1 MAGTQLPIKMNKNDS
16 LNTSHNKTPKPEHKS
31 FIYKE
36 YNMKE
41 QCSRYTGN
49 SKRKMHP
56 DNVNYKG
63 NNILNAPYLI
73 KSDTK
78 AQLFEV
84 RNDYK
89 PYITKRKIESEVQE
103 FKKSCSLSKMKKAH
117 KNDTSFDNPL
127 KTIRDDQA
135 KIISFSAKKPLYID
149 DTTDFINNKF
159 SNIISHQSVSR
170 NIKSHISHTQ
180 EISSPRKSAIIQNES
195 KEKLVNAIKP
205 QPDTQA
211 DKLFEHINKLEGH
224 DLETPVNELL
234 EKRDSKR
241 GSN

>member
-1 MAGTQLPIKMNKNDS
+1 MSIKTHKNDS
-16 LNTSHNKTPKPEHKS
+16 LNTSHNRTPKPMHKS

-36 YNMKE
+36 YNVKE
-41 QCSRYTGN
+41 QCSRYMGN

-56 DNVNYKG
+56 ENVNYKG

-78 AQLFEV
+78 APLFEV

-103 FKKSCSLSKMKKAH
+103 FKKSHSLSKMKAH

-149 DTTDFINNKF
+149 DTADFINNKF

-170 NIKSHISHTQ
+170 NIKSQISHTQ
-180 EISSPRKSAIIQNES
+180 ELPSPRKNATIQNDN
-195 KEKLVNAIKP
+195 KGKLVKTIKP
-205 QPDTQA
+205 NQDAHT
-211 DKLFEHINKLEGH
+211 DKLFEHINKLEDH
-224 DLETPVNELL
+224 ILETPVNESI
-234 EKRDSKR
+234 ENR
-241 GSN
+241 GSQRSSY